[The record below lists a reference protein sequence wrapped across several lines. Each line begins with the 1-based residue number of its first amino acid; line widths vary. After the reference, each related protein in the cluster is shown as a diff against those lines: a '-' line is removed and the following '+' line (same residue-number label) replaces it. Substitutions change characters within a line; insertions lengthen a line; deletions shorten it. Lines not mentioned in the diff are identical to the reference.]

1 MEENKLVRTAREIKV
16 DESFLDDVN
25 LNVKIGAA
33 EKRNRPETIYIE
45 ISFWIKN
52 TSDITDNS
60 YLRKKL
66 RRDIKNIYMEDLKD
80 LLVDNFYFPNHKEN
94 MFIINIPDNIN
105 YNDKKNFVSIELYLH
120 TLNNHIKPS
129 ESYALS
135 KKKSSELYNEALS
148 VAKVICDSDVLNSKK
163 EFDITKKK

>member
-1 MEENKLVRTAREIKV
+1 MENKLVRTAREIKV
-16 DESFLDDVN
+16 DEGFLDDIN

-33 EKRNRPETIYIE
+33 ENRNRPETIYIE

-52 TSDITDNS
+52 QSENNDNS

-66 RRDIKNIYMEDLKD
+66 RRDLKNIYTEDLRD
-80 LLVDNFYFPNHKEN
+80 YLVDNFYFTDYDEN

-105 YNDKKNFVSIELYLH
+105 YNNKKNFVSVELYLH

-129 ESYALS
+129 ESYPLS
-135 KKKSSELYNEALS
+135 KKKSSELYNEALAIS
-148 VAKVICDSDVLNSKK
+148 KIMCDSDVLNSKL
-163 EFDITKKK
+163 EFEISKKK

>member
-1 MEENKLVRTAREIKV
+1 MEDKLLRTAREITMGS
-16 DESFLDDVN
+16 DFLNDID

-52 TSDITDNS
+52 QSENLDNS

-66 RRDIKNIYMEDLKD
+66 RRDLRNIYTEELNE
-80 LLVDNFYFPNHKEN
+80 LLVENFYFPDHEEN

-120 TLNNHIKPS
+120 TVNNHIKNS
-129 ESYALS
+129 ESYPLS
-135 KKKSSELYNEALS
+135 KKKNSKLYSEALS
-148 VAKVICDSDVLNSKK
+148 IAKVMCESGVLNSKL
-163 EFDITKKK
+163 EFEISKKK

>member
-1 MEENKLVRTAREIKV
+1 MENKIRTAREIKM
-16 DESFLDDVN
+16 DDNFLKDVN

-52 TSDITDNS
+52 TSELTDNN

-66 RRDIKNIYMEDLKD
+66 RRDLKSIYTEILHDK
-80 LLVDNFYFPNHKEN
+80 LVDNFYFPNHDEN
-94 MFIINIPDNIN
+94 LFIINIPDNIN

-120 TLNNHIKPS
+120 TINNKVKDSI
-129 ESYALS
+129 SYPLS
-135 KKKSSELYNEALS
+135 KKKNTELYSEALMIAEKMCS
-148 VAKVICDSDVLNSKK
+148 SNVLNGEYEFSISKK
-163 EFDITKKK
+163 K